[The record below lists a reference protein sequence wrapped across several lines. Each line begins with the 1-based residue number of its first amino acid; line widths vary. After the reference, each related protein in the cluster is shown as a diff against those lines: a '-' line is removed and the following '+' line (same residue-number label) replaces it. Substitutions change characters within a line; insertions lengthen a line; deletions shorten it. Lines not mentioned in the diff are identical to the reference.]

1 LERQIDGILSVK
13 SRRHFARVVTDLSV
27 SFVRGTRVE
36 IELDEDQFVGGGA
49 YLFGS
54 ILEYF
59 LGLYASMNSF
69 SQLVVRTPQR
79 KEALREWQPRAGQK
93 ILL

>member
-1 LERQIDGILSVK
+1 MIFPRLECCY
-13 SRRHFARVVTDLSV
+13 

-36 IELDEDQFVGGGA
+36 MALDEDQFVGGSA
-49 YLFGS
+49 YLFAS

-59 LGLYASMNSF
+59 LGLYVSMNSF

-79 KEALREWQPRAGQK
+79 QDALREWEPRAGRR